1 LIPLLKASLVQPFV
15 YQFTLFQGKPD
26 RAMAKLCVALPLEGI
41 VLGTS
46 AGWWRQEVVWC
57 LSSASMTP
65 SIGGMAQ
72 QCLQCLRFSYF
83 AVYFE
88 IATLFKHVNYVNVG
102 TDASI

>member
-1 LIPLLKASLVQPFV
+1 VQPFV

-57 LSSASMTP
+57 LSSTSMTP

-72 QCLQCLRFSYF
+72 QCLRDGCAKMNSRRGGGGTVWRRGGVDGKPGERLRFGL
-83 AVYFE
+83 
-88 IATLFKHVNYVNVG
+88 TP
-102 TDASI
+102 